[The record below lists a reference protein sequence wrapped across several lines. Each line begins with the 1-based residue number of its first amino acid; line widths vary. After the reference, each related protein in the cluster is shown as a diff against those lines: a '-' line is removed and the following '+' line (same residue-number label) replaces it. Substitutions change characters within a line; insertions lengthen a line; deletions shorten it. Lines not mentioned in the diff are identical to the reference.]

1 MSVPEDLSRYEDY
14 IIIYRITNYILL
26 GDLYRLTLLY
36 NNFYY

>member
-1 MSVPEDLSRYEDY
+1 MSVPEDLSRYEDC

-26 GDLYRLTLLY
+26 GDLYRLALLY